1 MIVGPLLCK
10 IKLPVVV
17 NWSYINKAELN
28 YCKHLKSD
36 FLRCHQLQKVFIW
49 KNKVNDEDKHR

>member
-1 MIVGPLLCK
+1 MIVGPLL
-10 IKLPVVV
+10 LPVVV

-36 FLRCHQLQKVFIW
+36 FLRCLYLEK
-49 KNKVNDEDKHR
+49 